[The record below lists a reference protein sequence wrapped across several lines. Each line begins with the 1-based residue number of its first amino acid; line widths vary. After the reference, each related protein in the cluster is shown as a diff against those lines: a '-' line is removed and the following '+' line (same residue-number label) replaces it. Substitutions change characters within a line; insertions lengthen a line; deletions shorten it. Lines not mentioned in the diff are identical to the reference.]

1 MSTVYTFYAG
11 DGISF
16 LNLRFENDVKMYGTQ
31 TYFSAFY
38 ASYLFENDVKMY
50 GTQTTAYCVKCIKRF
65 ENDVKMYGTQTSS
78 ERASSSIRLRMM

>member
-31 TYFSAFY
+31 TVFVY
-38 ASYLFENDVKMY
+38 VKSSD
-50 GTQTTAYCVKCIKRF
+50 RF
-65 ENDVKMYGTQTSS
+65 ENDVKMYGTQTPISFICIHTVFENDVKMYGTQTRYSS
-78 ERASSSIRLRMM
+78 QVRPSRLRMM

>member
-31 TYFSAFY
+31 TGKMTCHTLFP
-38 ASYLFENDVKMY
+38 FENDVKMY
-50 GTQTTAYCVKCIKRF
+50 GTQTAKSGRQIAV
-65 ENDVKMYGTQTSS
+65 
-78 ERASSSIRLRMM
+78 

>member
-31 TYFSAFY
+31 T
-38 ASYLFENDVKMY
+38 LCPCRCC
-50 GTQTTAYCVKCIKRF
+50 GCRF
-65 ENDVKMYGTQTSS
+65 ENDVKMYGTQTAA
-78 ERASSSIRLRMM
+78 EPEIRSRRFENDVKMYGTQTGKNRRSDLLCLRMM

>member
-31 TYFSAFY
+31 TAARENRKSFV
-38 ASYLFENDVKMY
+38 FENDVKMY
-50 GTQTTAYCVKCIKRF
+50 GTQTVVGRGVKQCT
-65 ENDVKMYGTQTSS
+65 V
-78 ERASSSIRLRMM
+78 

>member
-31 TYFSAFY
+31 TVQNGFSTR
-38 ASYLFENDVKMY
+38 SEFENDVKMY
-50 GTQTTAYCVKCIKRF
+50 GTQTVSNVTTTI
-65 ENDVKMYGTQTSS
+65 
-78 ERASSSIRLRMM
+78 